1 MSKALQLLNRGVNM
15 DDEEILKTVE
25 SMLGKNVEIVD
36 CEKTSSVRE
45 EEVLLINGI
54 QIQLDE
60 DDSIA
65 IKKALI
71 TGEVPP
77 CDLLNQL
84 LFRAG
89 IMRQPVHLETSLSVK
104 SSIVTTEEVTIARDG
119 RILDERSTE
128 TKEDNFYTSSSS
140 EIWDPIK
147 IVPVTDQ
154 CIPNI
159 ALTPTEQRIPKI
171 APLNQSTAS
180 VTEESTDYIVTHQN
194 GDDETEEEST
204 RCTYQQ
210 SYPAGAKSLPVRQ
223 NSLCTDSSQSSAN
236 SSNYSSRPASNA
248 SISEVSSS
256 AKFEQPLSIGSGSMP
271 LKYPMSINQ
280 SKKVNQSISCDSG
293 HDELFS
299 SLEQSGLI
307 HTPNSLSSCCELS
320 ADELDFVKNSDSGAE
335 RKSGVM
341 KTLPQ
346 QKLVGL
352 IFDKKYFTLL
362 FGVLMQLGEIPL
374 GIRVSFVGR
383 TSFKNCFFL
392 LSAHN
397 FRHSG

>member
-1 MSKALQLLNRGVNM
+1 M

-54 QIQLDE
+54 PIQLDE
-60 DDSIA
+60 EDSIA

-147 IVPVTDQ
+147 IVPVADQ
-154 CIPNI
+154 RIPNI
-159 ALTPTEQRIPKI
+159 SLTPTDQRIPKI
-171 APLNQSTAS
+171 APLSQSTAS
-180 VTEESTDYIVTHQN
+180 TTEESTDYIVTH

-204 RCTYQQ
+204 TSHYQQ
-210 SYPAGAKSLPVRQ
+210 SYPACVKSLPTRQ

-236 SSNYSSRPASNA
+236 SLNYSSRPASNT

-256 AKFEQPLSIGSGSMP
+256 AKLEQPLSRGSCSS
-271 LKYPMSINQ
+271 PMKWPTKTVNQ
-280 SKKVNQSISCDSG
+280 TKKVNQSISCDSG
-293 HDELFS
+293 HDDLFS
-299 SLEQSGLI
+299 SLEQSGLV

-320 ADELDFVKNSDSGAE
+320 ADELDFVKNADAVVNSSGLY
-335 RKSGVM
+335 KS
-341 KTLPQ
+341 LPQ
-346 QKLVGL
+346 RKLVCL
-352 IFDKKYFTLL
+352 IFLIGFCYSLVK
-362 FGVLMQLGEIPL
+362 
-374 GIRVSFVGR
+374 
-383 TSFKNCFFL
+383 FL
-392 LSAHN
+392 
-397 FRHSG
+397 

>member
-1 MSKALQLLNRGVNM
+1 M
-15 DDEEILKTVE
+15 DDDEILKTVE

-54 QIQLDE
+54 PIQLDE
-60 DDSIA
+60 EDSIA

-89 IMRQPVHLETSLSVK
+89 IMRKPVHLETSLSVK
-104 SSIVTTEEVTIARDG
+104 STIVTTEEVTIARDG
-119 RILDERSTE
+119 CILDERSTE

-140 EIWDPIK
+140 EVWDPIK
-147 IVPVTDQ
+147 VVPVTDQ

-159 ALTPTEQRIPKI
+159 SLTPNDQKTPKI
-171 APLNQSTAS
+171 VPLSQSTAS
-180 VTEESTDYIVTHQN
+180 STEESTDYIVTHQN

-204 RCTYQQ
+204 TCHYQQ
-210 SYPAGAKSLPVRQ
+210 AYPSNAKGLPIRQ

-256 AKFEQPLSIGSGSMP
+256 AKLFEQPLSVGSCSMKWP
-271 LKYPMSINQ
+271 TKTGNQ

-293 HDELFS
+293 HDDVFS
-299 SLEQSGLI
+299 SLEQSGLV

-320 ADELDFVKNSDSGAE
+320 ADELDFVKTAEAGINNSSTD
-335 RKSGVM
+335 RKSCLT

-346 QKLVGL
+346 HKVVCF
-352 IFDKKYFTLL
+352 IFS
-362 FGVLMQLGEIPL
+362 Q
-374 GIRVSFVGR
+374 S
-383 TSFKNCFFL
+383 
-392 LSAHN
+392 
-397 FRHSG
+397 HS

>member
-1 MSKALQLLNRGVNM
+1 M
-15 DDEEILKTVE
+15 DDEHILKTVE

-54 QIQLDE
+54 PIQLDE
-60 DDSIA
+60 NDSIA

-104 SSIVTTEEVTIARDG
+104 STIVTTEEVTIARDG

-159 ALTPTEQRIPKI
+159 SQTPSEQRIPKI
-171 APLNQSTAS
+171 VPLSQSLAS
-180 VTEESTDYIVTHQN
+180 VTEETTGYIVTHHD

-204 RCTYQQ
+204 TSTYQQ
-210 SYPAGAKSLPVRQ
+210 SYPCSSKSPPTRQ

-256 AKFEQPLSIGSGSMP
+256 AKFEHPLSMGSCSLP
-271 LKYPMSINQ
+271 LKHPTSTNP

-293 HDELFS
+293 HEDLFS
-299 SLEQSGLI
+299 SLDQSGLV

-320 ADELDFVKNSDSGAE
+320 ADELDFVKNADAGADH
-335 RKSGVM
+335 RSCFI

-346 QKLVGL
+346 QKLVCS
-352 IFDKKYFTLL
+352 
-362 FGVLMQLGEIPL
+362 VL
-374 GIRVSFVGR
+374 S
-383 TSFKNCFFL
+383 C
-392 LSAHN
+392 
-397 FRHSG
+397 

>member
-1 MSKALQLLNRGVNM
+1 MIVIEAHSEINM
-15 DDEEILKTVE
+15 DDEEILKTVQ

-54 QIQLDE
+54 PIQLNE
-60 DDSIA
+60 NDSIA

-89 IMRQPVHLETSLSVK
+89 IMRQAVHLETSLSVK

-119 RILDERSTE
+119 QILDERSTE
-128 TKEDNFYTSSSS
+128 TKEDNFYTSSST

-147 IVPVTDQ
+147 IVPVADQ

-159 ALTPTEQRIPKI
+159 SSTPTDQRVPKI
-171 APLNQSTAS
+171 NPLSQSTAS
-180 VTEESTDYIVTHQN
+180 ATEESTDYIVTHQN

-204 RCTYQQ
+204 RSHYHQ
-210 SYPAGAKSLPVRQ
+210 SYPANVKGLPFRQ
-223 NSLCTDSSQSSAN
+223 NSTDSSQSSAN

-248 SISEVSSS
+248 SISEVSSTT
-256 AKFEQPLSIGSGSMP
+256 KFEQPLSAGSCTS
-271 LKYPMSINQ
+271 PMKWPTKTVNQ
-280 SKKVNQSISCDSG
+280 SVKVNQSISCDSG
-293 HDELFS
+293 HDDLFS
-299 SLEQSGLI
+299 SLEQSGLV

-320 ADELDFVKNSDSGAE
+320 ADELDFVKNGDTGVWAD
-335 RKSGVM
+335 RKSGLI
-341 KTLPQ
+341 KALPQ
-346 QKLVGL
+346 QKLV
-352 IFDKKYFTLL
+352 
-362 FGVLMQLGEIPL
+362 
-374 GIRVSFVGR
+374 
-383 TSFKNCFFL
+383 C
-392 LSAHN
+392 SA
-397 FRHSG
+397 FII

>member
-1 MSKALQLLNRGVNM
+1 M
-15 DDEEILKTVE
+15 DDDEILKTVE

-54 QIQLDE
+54 PIQLDQ
-60 DDSIA
+60 DDSVA

-71 TGEVPP
+71 TGEVPS

-104 SSIVTTEEVTIARDG
+104 STIVTTEEVTIARDG
-119 RILDERSTE
+119 KILDERSTE

-140 EIWDPIK
+140 EVWDPVK

-159 ALTPTEQRIPKI
+159 SLTPTDQKIPKI
-171 APLNQSTAS
+171 VPLSQSTAS
-180 VTEESTDYIVTHQN
+180 STEESTDYIVTHHD

-204 RCTYQQ
+204 TCHYQQ
-210 SYPAGAKSLPVRQ
+210 TYPANVKSLPIRQ
-223 NSLCTDSSQSSAN
+223 NSICTDSSN
-236 SSNYSSRPASNA
+236 SSNYSSRPASNT

-256 AKFEQPLSIGSGSMP
+256 AKFFDHPLSLGSCSSP
-271 LKYPMSINQ
+271 PMKWPTKTVNQ
-280 SKKVNQSISCDSG
+280 TKKANQSISCDSG
-293 HDELFS
+293 HDDLFN
-299 SLEQSGLI
+299 SLEQSGLV

-320 ADELDFVKNSDSGAE
+320 ADELDFVKTTEASINSTSAD
-335 RKSGVM
+335 RKSCLI
-341 KTLPQ
+341 KALPQ
-346 QKLVGL
+346 QKVVRT
-352 IFDKKYFTLL
+352 IFL
-362 FGVLMQLGEIPL
+362 F
-374 GIRVSFVGR
+374 SFY
-383 TSFKNCFFL
+383 
-392 LSAHN
+392 
-397 FRHSG
+397 

>member
-1 MSKALQLLNRGVNM
+1 M

-54 QIQLDE
+54 PIQLDE
-60 DDSIA
+60 HDSIA

-89 IMRQPVHLETSLSVK
+89 IMRQAVHLETSLSVK
-104 SSIVTTEEVTIARDG
+104 SSIITTEEVTIARDG

-147 IVPVTDQ
+147 IVPVADKR
-154 CIPNI
+154 IPNI
-159 ALTPTEQRIPKI
+159 SLTPTDQRIPKI
-171 APLNQSTAS
+171 APLSQSTAS
-180 VTEESTDYIVTHQN
+180 TTEDYIVTHHN

-204 RCTYQQ
+204 TSHYQQ
-210 SYPAGAKSLPVRQ
+210 TYPANAKSLPIRQ

-236 SSNYSSRPASNA
+236 SSNYSSRPASNT
-248 SISEVSSS
+248 SISEVSSSS
-256 AKFEQPLSIGSGSMP
+256 AKFEQPLSVGSCSSPMKWP
-271 LKYPMSINQ
+271 TKTVYPT
-280 SKKVNQSISCDSG
+280 KKVNQSISCDSG
-293 HDELFS
+293 HDDLFS
-299 SLEQSGLI
+299 SLEQSGLV

-320 ADELDFVKNSDSGAE
+320 SDELDFVKNADTVINSSNAD
-335 RKSGVM
+335 RKNGLM

-346 QKLVGL
+346 QKLV
-352 IFDKKYFTLL
+352 
-362 FGVLMQLGEIPL
+362 
-374 GIRVSFVGR
+374 
-383 TSFKNCFFL
+383 C
-392 LSAHN
+392 
-397 FRHSG
+397 

>member
-1 MSKALQLLNRGVNM
+1 M

-65 IKKALI
+65 IKKALM

-140 EIWDPIK
+140 EIWDPVK

-159 ALTPTEQRIPKI
+159 SLAPSDQRIPKI
-171 APLNQSTAS
+171 APLSQSTAS
-180 VTEESTDYIVTHQN
+180 ATEESTDYVVTHQN

-204 RCTYQQ
+204 RCHYQQ
-210 SYPAGAKSLPVRQ
+210 SYSANAKGLPIRQ

-236 SSNYSSRPASNA
+236 SSNFSSRPASNA

-256 AKFEQPLSIGSGSMP
+256 AKLEQPLSAGSCSSP
-271 LKYPMSINQ
+271 VKWPSRVLNQ
-280 SKKVNQSISCDSG
+280 SKTVNQSISCDSG
-293 HDELFS
+293 HDDLFS
-299 SLEQSGLI
+299 SLEQSGLV
-307 HTPNSLSSCCELS
+307 HTPNSLSSCYELS
-320 ADELDFVKNSDSGAE
+320 ADELDFVKNSDMGAVGSCCADTKGGLK
-335 RKSGVM
+335 RM
-341 KTLPQ
+341 LPQ
-346 QKLVGL
+346 QKLVCA
-352 IFDKKYFTLL
+352 ITLTKL
-362 FGVLMQLGEIPL
+362 L
-374 GIRVSFVGR
+374 
-383 TSFKNCFFL
+383 KNVRL
-392 LSAHN
+392 LLQN
-397 FRHSG
+397 Y

>member
-1 MSKALQLLNRGVNM
+1 M
-15 DDEEILKTVE
+15 DDDQILKTVE

-54 QIQLDE
+54 PITLDGA
-60 DDSIA
+60 DSIA

-104 SSIVTTEEVTIARDG
+104 STIVTTEEVTIARDG
-119 RILDERSTE
+119 QILDERSTE

-140 EIWDPIK
+140 EVWDPIK
-147 IVPVTDQ
+147 IVPVTEQ

-159 ALTPTEQRIPKI
+159 SLTPTDQKTPKI
-171 APLNQSTAS
+171 VPLTHSTTS
-180 VTEESTDYIVTHQN
+180 STEESTDYIVTHHD

-204 RCTYQQ
+204 TCHYRQ
-210 SYPAGAKSLPVRQ
+210 SYPANAKCLPIRQ
-223 NSLCTDSSQSSAN
+223 HSLCTDSSPSSAN
-236 SSNYSSRPASNA
+236 SSNYSSRPASNT

-256 AKFEQPLSIGSGSMP
+256 AKIFDPPLSVGSCSS
-271 LKYPMSINQ
+271 PMKWPTKTNNQ
-280 SKKVNQSISCDSG
+280 TKKANQSISCDSG
-293 HDELFS
+293 HDDMFN
-299 SLEQSGLI
+299 SLEQSNLV

-320 ADELDFVKNSDSGAE
+320 ADELDFVKNVENGISGSCAE
-335 RKSGVM
+335 RRNCFIRM
-341 KTLPQ
+341 LPQ
-346 QKLVGL
+346 QKLVCSIYL
-352 IFDKKYFTLL
+352 S
-362 FGVLMQLGEIPL
+362 VLYLNDCWINSVVIILSCKTGPTNL
-374 GIRVSFVGR
+374 
-383 TSFKNCFFL
+383 CF
-392 LSAHN
+392 
-397 FRHSG
+397 

>member
-1 MSKALQLLNRGVNM
+1 M

-54 QIQLDE
+54 PIQLDE
-60 DDSIA
+60 NDSIA

-89 IMRQPVHLETSLSVK
+89 IMRQAVHLETSLSVK
-104 SSIVTTEEVTIARDG
+104 SSVVTTEEVTIARDG

-147 IVPVTDQ
+147 IVPVGDQ

-159 ALTPTEQRIPKI
+159 SLTPTDQRIPKI
-171 APLNQSTAS
+171 APLSQSTAS
-180 VTEESTDYIVTHQN
+180 ATEESTDYIVTHHD
-194 GDDETEEEST
+194 GDDETEVEST
-204 RCTYQQ
+204 TCHYQQ
-210 SYPAGAKSLPVRQ
+210 SYPATAKIPPIRQ

-256 AKFEQPLSIGSGSMP
+256 AKFEQPLSAASCTS
-271 LKYPMSINQ
+271 PMRWPTKTFSQ

-293 HDELFS
+293 HDDLFS
-299 SLEQSGLI
+299 SLEQSGLV

-320 ADELDFVKNSDSGAE
+320 ADELDFVKNTDTGFQSNCADRRG
-335 RKSGVM
+335 GLM
-341 KTLPQ
+341 KVLPQ
-346 QKLVGL
+346 QKMVCL
-352 IFDKKYFTLL
+352 I
-362 FGVLMQLGEIPL
+362 
-374 GIRVSFVGR
+374 S
-383 TSFKNCFFL
+383 S
-392 LSAHN
+392 
-397 FRHSG
+397 